1 MDVPVRR
8 TGGSNPPP
16 LSSLLSPAPEED
28 GSHVLHLFDLYWFH
42 HQILSS
48 SPPPPPRPPPDPLHT
63 SPIQPTTRTPLFHRR
78 HRRSLSDES
87 VHAPALAPAPV
98 PSASLTIRP
107 PKLCTILSGKEAP
120 SEDPFAG
127 AEPVAPAGGGS
138 ETKSYGRWGQRGGR
152 RRRKKKE
159 KSKSLTDLE
168 FEELKGLVDL
178 GFTFSDAETDPRLLE
193 IVPAL
198 QRLGLGRNRASEEEA
213 PPAAPVDATVS
224 RPYLSEAWEVAE
236 AKPEERLLMNLI
248 PAGVAGADLKGQLRS
263 WAHAVAS
270 TVR

>member
-1 MDVPVRR
+1 MDVRVQR

-42 HQILSS
+42 HQILST
-48 SPPPPPRPPPDPLHT
+48 SPPPPPRPPLDPLHT
-63 SPIQPTTRTPLFHRR
+63 SPIQPTTRTPLLHRR

-87 VHAPALAPAPV
+87 I

-107 PKLCTILSGKEAP
+107 PKLCTILSGKAAP
-120 SEDPFAG
+120 SEDLFAG
-127 AEPVAPAGGGS
+127 AEPVAPAAGGS
-138 ETKSYGRWGQRGGR
+138 ESKSYGRWGQRGGR

-168 FEELKGLVDL
+168 FEELKGLVEL

-236 AKPEERLLMNLI
+236 AKPEERLLKNLI
-248 PAGVAGADLKGQLRS
+248 PAGVAGADLKGQLRC

>member
-1 MDVPVRR
+1 MDVAVQR
-8 TGGSNPPP
+8 TEGGSDPPP

-28 GSHVLHLFDLYWFH
+28 VLHLFDFYWFH

-48 SPPPPPRPPPDPLHT
+48 PPPPLPPPPPDPLHT
-63 SPIQPTTRTPLFHRR
+63 SPIQPTTRTPLFLRR

-87 VHAPALAPAPV
+87 VHASAAV
-98 PSASLTIRP
+98 PSAFLAIRP

-120 SEDPFAG
+120 KEDLFAG
-127 AEPVAPAGGGS
+127 AEPVAPAAGAS
-138 ETKSYGRWGQRGGR
+138 ETKSYGRWRQRGGR
-152 RRRKKKE
+152 RRRKNKE

-236 AKPEERLLMNLI
+236 AKPEERLLKNLI
-248 PAGVAGADLKGQLRS
+248 PAGVGGADLKGQLRC